1 MPRTTLNDLPEEE
14 TVSQSRDNRW
24 DQGDLH
30 EGYGSLPGD
39 LIERGHRVV
48 CAEDRESNQPASD
61 VAARIAR
68 DARKARLIARK
79 RA

>member
-1 MPRTTLNDLPEEE
+1 MTN
-14 TVSQSRDNRW
+14 RDDRW

-48 CAEDRESNQPASD
+48 CAEDRESNSPAEN
-61 VAARIAR
+61 VAARISR
-68 DARKARLIARK
+68 GARKAQLIARK
-79 RA
+79 KAGS

>member
-1 MPRTTLNDLPEEE
+1 MSKQT
-14 TVSQSRDNRW
+14 RDDRW

-48 CAEDRESNQPASD
+48 CAEDRESCRPART
-61 VAARIAR
+61 VAERIAR
-68 DARKARLIARK
+68 DARKAQLIARK
-79 RA
+79 RTA

>member
-1 MPRTTLNDLPEEE
+1 MTVQPRDE
-14 TVSQSRDNRW
+14 RW

-48 CAEDRESNQPASD
+48 CAEDRESNWPARD
-61 VAARIAR
+61 VAEKIAR
-68 DARKARLIARK
+68 DARKAQIIARN
-79 RA
+79 RDRGRSR

>member
-1 MPRTTLNDLPEEE
+1 MTA
-14 TVSQSRDNRW
+14 QARDDRW

-48 CAEDRESNQPASD
+48 CAEDRESNRPARD
-61 VAARIAR
+61 VAERIAR
-68 DARKARLIARK
+68 DARKAQIIARN
-79 RA
+79 RERGRTR

>member
-1 MPRTTLNDLPEEE
+1 M
-14 TVSQSRDNRW
+14 SAQSRDARW

-48 CAEDRESNQPASD
+48 CAEDRESNQPARD
-61 VAARIAR
+61 VAERIAR
-68 DARKARLIARK
+68 NARKAQIIARN
-79 RA
+79 RERR

>member
-1 MPRTTLNDLPEEE
+1 MTR
-14 TVSQSRDNRW
+14 QSRDDRW

-48 CAEDRESNQPASD
+48 CAEDRESNQSARS
-61 VAARIAR
+61 VAERIAR
-68 DARKARLIARK
+68 DARKAQHIARK
-79 RA
+79 RAERSSR

>member
-1 MPRTTLNDLPEEE
+1 MSRKPEENAM
-14 TVSQSRDNRW
+14 SQTRDDRW

-48 CAEDRESNQPASD
+48 CAEDRESNSSRRD
-61 VAARIAR
+61 TAARIAR
-68 DARKARLIARK
+68 DARNAQLIAAK
-79 RA
+79 RAR

>member
-1 MPRTTLNDLPEEE
+1 MAPRDLPEEN
-14 TVSQSRDNRW
+14 TMSQSRDSRW

-48 CAEDRESNQPASD
+48 CAEDRESNRPARD
-61 VAARIAR
+61 VAGKISR
-68 DARKARLIARK
+68 DARKAQLIAAK
-79 RA
+79 RAR